1 VHAASDCAA
10 SYVQGDEEST
20 VWQAGPM
27 GSDRYTSESRSQSA
41 NTRAT
46 LMKCPDVSPLHHRP
60 CSGKA
65 N

>member
-1 VHAASDCAA
+1 M
-10 SYVQGDEEST
+10 
-20 VWQAGPM
+20 WQAGPM

-60 CSGKA
+60 CSGGELRPTSVLYRMLL
-65 N
+65 